1 MRAADR
7 LRNDPVDDAERLQ
20 IFRSD
25 LHIGRGFLGAGR
37 IAPENGGGTFRRDH
51 RIDRMFEHVDAV
63 AGGDRDCAARA
74 AFADDDGDDRHLH
87 VEAHFRRTGDGFG
100 LAALFRA
107 NTGIGA
113 SRIDEGDDRQRET
126 VGQFQHADRLA
137 VTFRARAAKIMLQAA
152 LGVVAF
158 FLADDG
164 DGLAVESGKARL
176 DGGVFGKFAV
186 TGERREIGEQRFGI
200 IDKMRTL
207 RMARDL
213 RFLPGVQLGIDVLH
227 RVVDARFQTV
237 DLLRGVY
244 ALVFIGKLLQLDD
257 LALKVRDRFFEV
269 EIIVHEIR
277 FRSFCARFDRI
288 IRRFRSL

>member
-1 MRAADR
+1 MCAADR
-7 LRNDPVDDAERLQ
+7 LRNDSVDDAERFQ
-20 IFRSD
+20 IFRGD
-25 LHIGRGFLGAGR
+25 LHVGRGFLGAGR
-37 IAPENGGGTFRRDH
+37 IAPEDGSGAFRRDH
-51 RIDRMFEHVDAV
+51 RVDGVFEHVDAV
-63 AGGDRDCAARA
+63 AGGDGDCAARA

-87 VEAHFRRTGDGFG
+87 VEAHFRRAGDGFG

-107 NTGIGA
+107 DAGIGA
-113 SRIDEGDDRQRET
+113 CGIDEGDHRQRET
-126 VGQFQHADRLA
+126 VGQFQHADCLA
-137 VTFRARAAKIMLQAA
+137 VTFRARAAEIMLQAA
-152 LGVVAF
+152 FGVVAL

-164 DGLAVESGKARL
+164 DGLTVEAAEACL
-176 DGGVFGKFAV
+176 NGGVFGKLAV
-186 TGERREIGEQRFGI
+186 AGQRREIGEQRLGV
-200 IDKMRTL
+200 IDEMRTL

-213 RFLPGVQLGIDVLH
+213 RFLPGVELGIDVLH